1 MTSVKLRQM
10 AEEKRSDAMKLLNDA
25 AYLTGDASTLIRES
39 ERLADMAL
47 ALGLTET
54 HGEKSREPQNCPAC
68 KSVAQWIDSAHSFKG
83 NFACG
88 LGCGLRGCNG
98 SRRTALE
105 YWNRIRIEPEKDD
118 K

>member
-1 MTSVKLRQM
+1 MRSAELRQM
-10 AEEKRSDAMKLLNDA
+10 AEEKRSDAMKLLDDA
-25 AYLTGDASTLIRES
+25 AYLASDASALIKES

-54 HGEKSREPQNCPAC
+54 HGEKGKPQNCRVC
-68 KSVAQWIDSAHSFKG
+68 NGIAQWGTETHSFKG
-83 NFACG
+83 HFECG
-88 LGCGLRGCNG
+88 LGCGLRGCYG
-98 SRRTALE
+98 TSRTARE